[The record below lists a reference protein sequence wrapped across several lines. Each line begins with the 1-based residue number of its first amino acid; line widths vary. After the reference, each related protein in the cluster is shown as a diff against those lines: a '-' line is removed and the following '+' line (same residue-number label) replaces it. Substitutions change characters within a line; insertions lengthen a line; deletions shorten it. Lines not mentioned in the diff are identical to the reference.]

1 MSRLT
6 CNEYFVILLAKVKK
20 KTTKKK
26 PLSLR
31 LGLIAAHSAGSVRK
45 FQRSLSGHVDLT
57 CCFFILRISVTTPV
71 VAGTVGSY

>member
-20 KTTKKK
+20 KK

-31 LGLIAAHSAGSVRK
+31 LGLVAAHSAGSVRK
-45 FQRSLSGHVDLT
+45 FQRSLSGRVDL
-57 CCFFILRISVTTPV
+57 CVVLRISVMTRWSPGLWGVTDIFI
-71 VAGTVGSY
+71 

>member
-20 KTTKKK
+20 K

-31 LGLIAAHSAGSVRK
+31 LGLVAAHSAGSVRE
-45 FQRSLSGHVDLT
+45 FQRSLSGRVDS
-57 CCFFILRISVTTPV
+57 CVVLRISVTTRRSPGLWGV
-71 VAGTVGSY
+71 SDIFI